1 MKRLLLLVSLFA
13 AAFAANPF
21 GPKSSGIYLPAS
33 DAADY
38 RVGFWDIARFDP
50 LFEQPRLPENMVLS
64 AYPGDGTGWYL
75 VQFSGPV
82 SNWQLEQLSLTGAQF
97 LGFHSRYTAFVKAN
111 STVLARVAGL
121 GFIRWAG
128 VYQPGYKLWSGTL
141 QDQGFGRVSATLFYP
156 EDLAAAARELRDMGF
171 EVVRT
176 GTSEY
181 LKVIEV
187 DCGREDLA
195 AIARLSWVMNIEEW
209 HPAKPENVDCQW
221 VAQTWAQNQRRVWD
235 QGLFGEGEILGYSD
249 GQIDPNHYAFR
260 DQAVPITD
268 TGEFPTHRKIAVLKK
283 YPPARL
289 GSGDS
294 HGTHVGGTIAGNDSA
309 NGGTNLNDGHS
320 KSARLVQLSPIPQPP
335 GNDFTAPLNSITNNL
350 RNPELRPRTISN
362 SWWTGTM
369 GQYTNAAS
377 TFDLFS
383 WKNKDIQTVKSC
395 GNQGQSSQYRVTE
408 PGNSKSI
415 ISVASLQ
422 NGTSSTLLSTYSSRG
437 PAPDGRIKPDI
448 SIPGENIMSARSG
461 TTNDYVSMSGTSMA
475 APATNGS
482 IGLLRNYLRKGYY
495 PSGVANAADTWGY
508 VSAAVLKAMVL
519 VSADPNI
526 GSYVIPSPYVG
537 WGRFNLDSVM
547 YFSTPSPDARKLLL
561 YDDTTGLAT
570 GEYDEYVF
578 QVTDSSLHLR
588 IGVVWTDTNAAAGA
602 NPALINNLDCR
613 LVAPNADFYKGSIY
627 SNGRSVRNP
636 TEPFDNLN
644 PQEMLRVAGPV
655 PGTWTLRVSAQNV
668 VTTRQPYAVVIT
680 GAVGLGTIHDV
691 GVTRIA
697 APTGVVDSG
706 TVVTP
711 ACTVRN
717 YGTVSE
723 DYSVR
728 LRIGT
733 GYDTTV
739 SVTGH
744 AAGTL
749 RRVEFPGWPA
759 NQPGSFAVSCS
770 TELADDANPAND
782 RRLDSCFVRRTIRDI
797 GVVEI
802 IAPQDTVDSG
812 VALVPL
818 VLVQNYGTRAE
829 DAPFWIHIGAGYAE
843 SVHVALEP
851 GEQDTARF
859 PAWTP
864 QRVGA
869 VWMTCVAALGPDM
882 NRSNDTL
889 RDTCFVLP
897 PTGVTELAGLPAVA
911 ALDDAVP
918 TPFRRAT
925 VIRFALPQPATAK
938 VAIYGAAGQLVRS
951 LVEGTQPAGYHRV
964 TWDGRDDAGASVA
977 RGIYYCRFRSGDFRA
992 MKKLIKLD

>member
-1 MKRLLLLVSLFA
+1 MNRLLLLVSLFA

-21 GPKSSGIYLPAS
+21 GPASSGIYLPAS
-33 DAADY
+33 DPADF
-38 RVGFWDIARFDP
+38 RVGFWDIPRFDP
-50 LFEQPRLPENMVLS
+50 LLEQPRLPENMVIS
-64 AYPGDGTGWYL
+64 AYPGDGSGWYL
-75 VQFSGPV
+75 VQFTGPV
-82 SNWQLEQLSLTGAQF
+82 SGWQLEQLSQTGAQF

-111 STVLARVAGL
+111 STVIARVAGL
-121 GFIRWAG
+121 GFIRWVG

-141 QDQGFGRVSATLFYP
+141 QDQGFGRVSVTLFYP

-176 GTSEY
+176 GSSEY

-195 AIARLSWVMNIEEW
+195 AIARLNWVMNIEEW
-209 HPAKPENVDCQW
+209 HPAEPENVDCQW

-249 GQIDPNHYAFR
+249 GQLDPNHYAFR
-260 DQAVPITD
+260 DPAVPITD
-268 TGEFPTHRKIAVLKK
+268 TGEFPTHRKIVALKK

-289 GSGDS
+289 GSADS
-294 HGTHVGGTIAGNDSA
+294 HGTHVGGTIAGNDSV
-309 NGGTNLNDGHS
+309 NGGTNPNDGHS

-335 GNDFTAPLNSITNNL
+335 GNDFTEPLNIITNNL
-350 RNPELRPRTISN
+350 RNPELRPHTVSC
-362 SWWTGTM
+362 SWWTLTM

-395 GNQGQSSQYRVTE
+395 GNQGQSSQYRITE

-422 NGTSSTLLSTYSSRG
+422 NGTNSTLLSTYSSRG

-475 APATNGS
+475 APATNGA

-495 PSGVANAADTWGY
+495 PSGAANPADTWGY
-508 VSAAVLKAMVL
+508 VSAAILKAMVL

-547 YFSTPSPDARKLLL
+547 YFSAPSPDARKLLL
-561 YDDTTGLAT
+561 HDDTTGLAT
-570 GEYDEYVF
+570 GEYHDYVF

-602 NPALINNLDCR
+602 NPALINNLDCQ
-613 LVAPNADFYKGSIY
+613 LFAPNADFYKGSIY
-627 SNGRSVRNP
+627 YNGRSVRNP

-644 PQEMLRVAGPV
+644 PQEMFRVADPV

-680 GAVGLGTIHDV
+680 GAVSPGTIHDV

-697 APTGVVDSG
+697 APTGIVESG
-706 TVVTP
+706 MVVTP

-717 YGTVSE
+717 YGTTSE

-728 LRIGT
+728 LRIGS

-749 RRVEFPGWPA
+749 LRVEFPAWVA
-759 NQPGSFAVSCS
+759 NQLGSFAVSCS

-782 RRLDSCFVRRTIRDI
+782 RQLDSCFVRGIVRDI

-812 VALVPL
+812 VAVVPL

-843 SVHVALEP
+843 SVYVALEP

-864 QRVGA
+864 QRVGP

-897 PTGVTELAGLPAVA
+897 PTGVTELAGLPTVA

-918 TPFRRAT
+918 TPFRGST
-925 VIRFALPQPATAK
+925 VIRFGLPQPATAQ
-938 VAIYGAAGQLVRS
+938 VAIYSVAGRLVRS

-964 TWDGRDDAGASVA
+964 TWDGRDEAGASVA
-977 RGIYYCRFRSGDFRA
+977 CGIYYCRFRSGDFGA
-992 MKKLIKLD
+992 MKKLVKLD